1 MRAFELFKKLTLYYG
16 GLGLIGLILIST
28 VPGIKE
34 YLPFGGAQSLLIGS
48 SDDPFEAIEVGR
60 QGASSLT
67 GSMIWMFI
75 ASCSAILVSLP
86 AAWTYIASR
95 KRDEYDNSIIRTIM
109 VLPVLL
115 TSIVLMVH
123 NSLALAFSLAG
134 IVGAV
139 RFRNSLK
146 SPGDALYVLMAIG
159 IGLAAGIGAVEIAII
174 MTMVVNYC
182 YVILWGTEF
191 GVEMKSQRYLRSPRN
206 KPDKKDEKPPEDMSV
221 KQEQA
226 PVKEEHLKT
235 P

>member
-1 MRAFELFKKLTLYYG
+1 MRAFELFKKLTLYYAA
-16 GLGLIGLILIST
+16 LGVIGLLLISFI
-28 VPGIKE
+28 PSLKE
-34 YLPFGGAQSLLIGS
+34 YLPIGGAQSLLLGS

-60 QGASSLT
+60 EGASTFT

-75 ASCSAILVSLP
+75 ASCSALLTSLP
-86 AAWTYIASR
+86 VAWTYIASR

-139 RFRNSLK
+139 RFRNTLK

-174 MTMVVNYC
+174 MSMVVNYC
-182 YVILWGTEF
+182 YVVLWGTEF
-191 GVEMKSQRYLRSPRN
+191 GVEMKSQRYLRSPG
-206 KPDKKDEKPPEDMSV
+206 KKLIGNSEEP
-221 KQEQA
+221 Q
-226 PVKEEHLKT
+226 PVSIAKEEAVKDT
-235 P
+235 NKSSAAP